1 MSSMREMRENETFE
15 LVVGS
20 APLVIMLFTTPG
32 CGACEAL
39 RIKINRWLER
49 RDSRPIAK
57 KINLAAV
64 HIPLH
69 EHPELA
75 QEGILSAPAVQA
87 YAHGKLFYE
96 SAGYFSLDAFL
107 QKVANLEHMMLE
119 D

>member
-49 RDSRPIAK
+49 RDPRPIAK
-57 KINLAAV
+57 KIDLVAV
-64 HIPLH
+64 HIPL
-69 EHPELA
+69 HPELA
-75 QEGILSAPAVQA
+75 QEGILSAPAVLA

-107 QKVANLEHMMLE
+107 QKVENLERMMLE